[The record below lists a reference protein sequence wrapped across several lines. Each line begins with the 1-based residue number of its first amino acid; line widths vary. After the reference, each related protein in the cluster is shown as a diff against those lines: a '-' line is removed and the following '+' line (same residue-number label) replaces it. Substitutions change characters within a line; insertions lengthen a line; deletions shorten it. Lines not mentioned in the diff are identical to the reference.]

1 MRTRRS
7 FPVRSGLGAL
17 ILSLFL
23 AQAVAAPAPARA
35 HGSTLK
41 VVVTGEWQG
50 RVATE
55 ITWENDGDAVD
66 GAVAGTVD
74 AASAD
79 GTRTLGP
86 WKLVRDPGPDRKV
99 WNTAEALPPGTWK
112 VTVRV
117 GYPALGQADAEV
129 SVPVVD
135 PAPSGGPGGSGAPA
149 SPDASAGTGGSG
161 GSAAP
166 SAPVPS
172 VAAPGGSPEAGGVSR
187 PSAPSATP
195 PSDGGGAEPAAD
207 GSSVW
212 WWTTAGVAVI
222 ALAGAAVGLLL
233 RRARARRL

>member
-41 VVVTGEWQG
+41 VVVTGERQG

-74 AASAD
+74 ATSAD

-117 GYPALGQADAEV
+117 GYPALGQADADV

-149 SPDASAGTGGSG
+149 SPDASAGTGGPG

-172 VAAPGGSPEAGGVSR
+172 VAAPGSPEADGVSR

-195 PSDGGGAEPAAD
+195 SDAGGAETAGD
-207 GSSVW
+207 DSSVW